1 MKPCPAHAKQ
11 ARILALSSERSR
23 REGLASLLASIADR
37 ASIRSFSVGDWAG
50 LNGLG
55 GEAEELAT
63 RAYAPELLT
72 LTLHRSGSAA
82 FREGGQARYGFLSTL
97 LRLPKE
103 LSLSGKRSLSN
114 ASCFQEARRKVTQ
127 LRHGVYA
134 ALLLAKANGRQLSG
148 HRSRGRERPRAKRT
162 PATYN
167 NPQLLRP
174 HRQVFP
180 TRLPG
185 PRSSAAHRRI
195 QVKCNTNARESCAA
209 RENYW
214 LSQQRKL
221 LFPRPQS
228 LSILPNSNSPFT
240 LRASLK
246 AFGQSAEG
254 PID

>member
-1 MKPCPAHAKQ
+1 M
-11 ARILALSSERSR
+11 
-23 REGLASLLASIADR
+23 
-37 ASIRSFSVGDWAG
+37 
-50 LNGLG
+50 NGLG

-72 LTLHRSGSAA
+72 LTLHGSGSAA

-103 LSLSGKRSLSN
+103 LSLPGKRRLSK
-114 ASCFQEARRKVTQ
+114 ASCFQEACRKVTQ

-134 ALLLAKANGRQLSG
+134 ALLLAKANGRQLSE

-180 TRLPG
+180 THLPG

-221 LFPRPQS
+221 LFPAVWAVRAYVPVSPRAAPVVQQRAVCEWS
-228 LSILPNSNSPFT
+228 VGEWLMASN
-240 LRASLK
+240 
-246 AFGQSAEG
+246 GAE
-254 PID
+254 

>member
-1 MKPCPAHAKQ
+1 MSVGCLFVTEMLHRTVHTICLLTPTAIKRLFVP
-11 ARILALSSERSR
+11 IGNRSW
-23 REGLASLLASIADR
+23 SLH
-37 ASIRSFSVGDWAG
+37 RSFSVGDWAG

-114 ASCFQEARRKVTQ
+114 ASWFQDARRKVTQ

-148 HRSRGRERPRAKRT
+148 HRSRGRERPRA
-162 PATYN
+162 
-167 NPQLLRP
+167 
-174 HRQVFP
+174 
-180 TRLPG
+180 
-185 PRSSAAHRRI
+185 
-195 QVKCNTNARESCAA
+195 
-209 RENYW
+209 
-214 LSQQRKL
+214 
-221 LFPRPQS
+221 
-228 LSILPNSNSPFT
+228 
-240 LRASLK
+240 
-246 AFGQSAEG
+246 
-254 PID
+254 

>member
-1 MKPCPAHAKQ
+1 MLLHRVPSGPPVQLLHVHGHSCAGVRPLGRPGA
-11 ARILALSSERSR
+11 ARG
-23 REGLASLLASIADR
+23 GLVVFR
-37 ASIRSFSVGDWAG
+37 GSIRSFSVGDWAG

-72 LTLHRSGSAA
+72 LTLHGSGSAA

-148 HRSRGRERPRAKRT
+148 HRNRGRERPRA
-162 PATYN
+162 
-167 NPQLLRP
+167 
-174 HRQVFP
+174 
-180 TRLPG
+180 
-185 PRSSAAHRRI
+185 
-195 QVKCNTNARESCAA
+195 
-209 RENYW
+209 
-214 LSQQRKL
+214 
-221 LFPRPQS
+221 
-228 LSILPNSNSPFT
+228 
-240 LRASLK
+240 
-246 AFGQSAEG
+246 
-254 PID
+254 

>member
-1 MKPCPAHAKQ
+1 MPLNLYRTIVITLFFP
-11 ARILALSSERSR
+11 
-23 REGLASLLASIADR
+23 GTLLA
-37 ASIRSFSVGDWAG
+37 
-50 LNGLG
+50 
-55 GEAEELAT
+55 
-63 RAYAPELLT
+63 
-72 LTLHRSGSAA
+72 
-82 FREGGQARYGFLSTL
+82 QQ
-97 LRLPKE
+97 
-103 LSLSGKRSLSN
+103 GKVDVRVD
-114 ASCFQEARRKVTQ
+114 QKVTQ

-180 TRLPG
+180 THLPG

-221 LFPRPQS
+221 LFPPAAKLIHFAKQYLS
-228 LSILPNSNSPFT
+228 LHT
-240 LRASLK
+240 
-246 AFGQSAEG
+246 
-254 PID
+254 

>member
-1 MKPCPAHAKQ
+1 M
-11 ARILALSSERSR
+11 LLRS
-23 REGLASLLASIADR
+23 
-37 ASIRSFSVGDWAG
+37 RSFSVGDWAG

-72 LTLHRSGSAA
+72 LTLYGSGSAA

-97 LRLPKE
+97 LRLPKHSSY
-103 LSLSGKRSLSN
+103 LDCFGKSLCSKDS
-114 ASCFQEARRKVTQ
+114 RRKVTQ

-134 ALLLAKANGRQLSG
+134 ALLLAKANGRQLSE

-180 TRLPG
+180 THLPG
-185 PRSSAAHRRI
+185 PRSSGAHRRI

-209 RENYW
+209 RENY
-214 LSQQRKL
+214 
-221 LFPRPQS
+221 
-228 LSILPNSNSPFT
+228 
-240 LRASLK
+240 
-246 AFGQSAEG
+246 
-254 PID
+254 

>member
-1 MKPCPAHAKQ
+1 MTAAWAVPLC
-11 ARILALSSERSR
+11 SR
-23 REGLASLLASIADR
+23 PVLASIADR

-72 LTLHRSGSAA
+72 LTLHGSGSAA

-134 ALLLAKANGRQLSG
+134 ALLLAKANGRQLSE
-148 HRSRGRERPRAKRT
+148 HRSRGRERPQAKRT
-162 PATYN
+162 IVFAIVVPTFP
-167 NPQLLRP
+167 PQILN
-174 HRQVFP
+174 
-180 TRLPG
+180 G
-185 PRSSAAHRRI
+185 ASPRTALTI
-195 QVKCNTNARESCAA
+195 
-209 RENYW
+209 
-214 LSQQRKL
+214 
-221 LFPRPQS
+221 
-228 LSILPNSNSPFT
+228 PF
-240 LRASLK
+240 
-246 AFGQSAEG
+246 
-254 PID
+254 

>member
-1 MKPCPAHAKQ
+1 MVPFAPGVLCLGGRKAPKHSGPDFLVGVST
-11 ARILALSSERSR
+11 R
-23 REGLASLLASIADR
+23 IADR
-37 ASIRSFSVGDWAG
+37 GSLRLDRFRSH
-50 LNGLG
+50 
-55 GEAEELAT
+55 EELAT

-72 LTLHRSGSAA
+72 LTLHGSGSAA

-180 TRLPG
+180 THLPG

-209 RENYW
+209 RGNYW

-221 LFPRPQS
+221 LFPPAAKLIHFAKQYLS
-228 LSILPNSNSPFT
+228 LHT
-240 LRASLK
+240 
-246 AFGQSAEG
+246 
-254 PID
+254 

>member
-1 MKPCPAHAKQ
+1 MFIPNLLLTLSLLSYEKTDSQQLSIGGSSPIVGLENAHGP
-11 ARILALSSERSR
+11 I
-23 REGLASLLASIADR
+23 LASIADR

-103 LSLSGKRSLSN
+103 LSLPGKRSLSN

-148 HRSRGRERPRAKRT
+148 HRSRGRERPRA
-162 PATYN
+162 
-167 NPQLLRP
+167 
-174 HRQVFP
+174 
-180 TRLPG
+180 
-185 PRSSAAHRRI
+185 
-195 QVKCNTNARESCAA
+195 
-209 RENYW
+209 
-214 LSQQRKL
+214 
-221 LFPRPQS
+221 
-228 LSILPNSNSPFT
+228 
-240 LRASLK
+240 
-246 AFGQSAEG
+246 
-254 PID
+254 